1 MSTQQIVP
9 GKTGKK
15 NTQKPQSRFQS
26 LWSEAEALASENAKL
41 EKELDNLVRRVSSD
55 IMTAERNMGETIRD
69 VVYRQIDFAGKK
81 SLLKWQRFELNDWM
95 EQNLSE
101 LMMMGLLDEPLQNK
115 IALLRAS
122 QMGIDIDPESDL
134 SPAEQLDRYFGVDD
148 DDDDDDD
155 YGLDDTDASGDN
167 TTADMFDDDFDDDM
181 DETQKVEFDDDSA
194 EEEMLEELLR
204 KLRAEFEEDE
214 AEAEDERAAHFRQSE
229 NPITDDVLKRLFRQT
244 AAVLHPDK
252 EPDAQRRQEKHELM
266 SQLLKAR
273 KERDLITIVK
283 LHEEHS
289 PADSGF
295 SMEDEQALEEVLVDY
310 LNQQQQRME
319 EIVEQSPMHRMA
331 YSEFY
336 SQKPETV
343 TRKINAHLK
352 KIDER
357 HQSLQHFVTEVKT
370 LKRLK
375 EILSARYDAQSF
387 GGGW

>member
-1 MSTQQIVP
+1 MSTQQIVR
-9 GKTGKK
+9 GKK
-15 NTQKPQSRFQS
+15 DKQKPQSRFQS
-26 LWSEAEALASENAKL
+26 LWSEAEALASENTKL
-41 EKELDNLVRRVSSD
+41 EKELDAIVLRVSSE
-55 IMTAERNMGETIRD
+55 IMTAEINMGETIRD

-101 LMMMGLLDEPLQNK
+101 LMVMGLLDEPLQNK

-122 QMGIDIDPESDL
+122 QLGVEIDLESNL
-134 SPAEQLDRYFGVDD
+134 SPAEQLDRYFGVE
-148 DDDDDDD
+148 DDD
-155 YGLDDTDASGDN
+155 YGQDDSGTHG
-167 TTADMFDDDFDDDM
+167 TTADLFDDDM
-181 DETQKVEFDDDSA
+181 DDTHQDELDDDSA
-194 EEEMLEELLR
+194 EEELLEELLR
-204 KLRAEFEEDE
+204 KLHAEFEEFENESAAQPTRPSNPLSDE
-214 AEAEDERAAHFRQSE
+214 LF
-229 NPITDDVLKRLFRQT
+229 KRLFRQT

-289 PADSGF
+289 SADSVL

-310 LNQQQQRME
+310 LNQQQERME
-319 EIVEQSPMHRMA
+319 DIVEQSPMHRMA

-336 SQKPETV
+336 SPKPETV
-343 TRKINAHLK
+343 TRKINAHLR

-357 HQSLQHFVTEVKT
+357 RKTMEKFVIEVKT

-375 EILSARYDAQSF
+375 EVLSDRYDAHNF
-387 GGGW
+387 GGW

>member
-9 GKTGKK
+9 GKAGKK

-41 EKELDNLVRRVSSD
+41 EKELDDLVRRVSSD

-101 LMMMGLLDEPLQNK
+101 LMVMGLLDETLQNK

-122 QMGIDIDPESDL
+122 QMDIDIDPDSDL
-134 SPAEQLDRYFGVDD
+134 SPAEQLDRYFGVEDEGYD
-148 DDDDDDD
+148 E
-155 YGLDDTDASGDN
+155 LDDFDTPDGSASGDL
-167 TTADMFDDDFDDDM
+167 FDDDM

-214 AEAEDERAAHFRQSE
+214 AEDERERAAQSRQSE

-289 PADSGF
+289 PADSVF

-319 EIVEQSPMHRMA
+319 DIVEQSPMHRMA

-336 SQKPETV
+336 SKKPETV

-357 HQSLQHFVTEVKT
+357 HQSLQHFVAEVKT

-375 EILSARYDAQSF
+375 EILSARYEAQSF